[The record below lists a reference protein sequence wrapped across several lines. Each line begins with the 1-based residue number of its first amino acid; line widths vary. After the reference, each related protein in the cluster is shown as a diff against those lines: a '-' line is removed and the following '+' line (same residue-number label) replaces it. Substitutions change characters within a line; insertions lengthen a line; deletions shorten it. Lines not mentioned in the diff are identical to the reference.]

1 MTPVRVAAFSALDPS
16 TLYDLLRLRVDV
28 FVVEQAC
35 PYHELDGRDTERG
48 ARHCWIE
55 DHGRVVAYLRLLS
68 EPDGATRLGRV
79 ATARDRRGEGLAAR
93 LVDHA
98 LGLAGRP
105 VVADVQ
111 SHLVAWYARF
121 GFAADGPEF
130 VADGIPHL
138 PMRLS

>member
-1 MTPVRVAAFSALDPS
+1 VTALRVAAFTELHAA
-16 TLYDLLRLRVDV
+16 TLYDLLQLRVDV

-35 PYHELDGRDTERG
+35 PYPELDGRDTEPE

-55 DHGRVVAYLRLLS
+55 DRGRVVAYLRLLP
-68 EPDGATRLGRV
+68 EPEGATRVGRL

-93 LVDHA
+93 LLDHA

-111 SHLVAWYARF
+111 SHLVGWYARF
-121 GFAADGPEF
+121 GFTADGPEF
-130 VADGIPHL
+130 VMDGIPHV
-138 PMRLS
+138 PMRLA